1 MTHSHNENLGYIY
14 GIIAVTAFAITLPA
28 MRVALSVFDPVF
40 VALGRGTGAAVLASI
55 FLWSTRQRLPTRDEA
70 RGLIIVAAGAV
81 IGFPLLAAWAM
92 LYVDASHGGVV
103 LGILPLAT
111 AVAAALFSGERPSA
125 RFWLFALAG
134 AGLVVGYSLNR
145 AGGTL
150 HMADLALFGSIVCA
164 SVSYAEGARLS
175 KTLGG
180 PQVISWA
187 LVFSFPVLI
196 VPTIHYAPATL
207 DLPLEPL
214 LGFLY
219 LTAISQY
226 LGFFPWYHGLALGGI
241 SKVSQTQLLQPFLT
255 IIASVLIL
263 GEHADFMTWLV
274 ATLVVAIVAIG
285 KRSQVKHHEI
295 KPATMADT
303 VS

>member
-1 MTHSHNENLGYIY
+1 MTNARNENLGYAY
-14 GIIAVTAFAITLPA
+14 GLIAVAAFAMTLPA
-28 MRVALSVFDPVF
+28 MRIALDVLDPVF
-40 VALGRGTGAAVLASI
+40 VALGRGAGAAVLAAI
-55 FLWSTRQRLPTRDEA
+55 FLGFTRQRLPTRDEA
-70 RGLIIVAAGAV
+70 RGLVIVAAGAV

-125 RFWLFALAG
+125 RFWLFALTG

-175 KTLGG
+175 RTLGG

-196 VPTIHYAPATL
+196 VPAIHYAPASL
-207 DLPLEPL
+207 DLPPGPL

-241 SKVSQTQLLQPFLT
+241 AKVSQTQLLQPFLT
-255 IIASVLIL
+255 IIASVLLL

-274 ATLVVAIVAIG
+274 ATLVVVIVAIG
-285 KRSQVKHHEI
+285 KRARVRHNGA
-295 KPATMADT
+295 KPAAIADT
-303 VS
+303 PL